1 MTWMCAPYF
10 SLNKYSDDISK
21 LGQGAHPMRT
31 LIQARFALVDKR
43 RDMQQAVCCLS
54 NSEPD
59 VCFHISQIWYV
70 IVGDS
75 LLFTCARLPT
85 SALRGDSLQFSII
98 SSPEPYKDEARKLL
112 ISFGSHV
119 LWAFRLD
126 DCQTWFALVTRFS
139 EFALHF
145 KFMYRSREITPKLWP
160 RIVHQAYPWKPQNF
174 L

>member
-1 MTWMCAPYF
+1 MVPGVLLGDVIQAGGTKQVQPGSQTVPYF

-70 IVGDS
+70 IVGDCKS
-75 LLFTCARLPT
+75 PQQKLRICFDRYSPARHMCTFTNLCFTRRQSTVLNNLFTGAVQGRGPKTSHLFWISRTLGFPPRRL
-85 SALRGDSLQFSII
+85 SDLV
-98 SSPEPYKDEARKLL
+98 RK
-112 ISFGSHV
+112 
-119 LWAFRLD
+119 
-126 DCQTWFALVTRFS
+126 
-139 EFALHF
+139 
-145 KFMYRSREITPKLWP
+145 
-160 RIVHQAYPWKPQNF
+160 
-174 L
+174 